1 MGAFRFQLRMLS
13 AALLAAT
20 ALGASNHV
28 QAQTLPPGSLLQ
40 VSGGNTPGA
49 FQDYTFTYTPTQTGN
64 NYLLFAFRNDPGYW
78 TFGNVTVSAAGS
90 ATNLLSNPA
99 LATGGATQ
107 GVSLPTSWG
116 YATQTGVVPNA
127 GGTWMPPGSAVP
139 SSGSGLGVN
148 TSTAGSWYD
157 GAVGSFDALYQGLF
171 LNSGVTYTVSFSAE
185 SDGAAAAPTIE
196 LGAFAGVCASLTGSA
211 ASCNPASSGFVTAI
225 PPVVPTPIDT
235 TQPFFLASALSFNV
249 LPVFEGGTL
258 RMDQPGATYAQNFTL
273 DGSLTNTIDEF
284 GNNSTFSGVFS
295 DAVA

>member
-107 GVSLPTSWG
+107 GVNLPTSWG

-185 SDGAAAAPTIE
+185 FGWRRRRSNHRAWSLCRSMRFPDRFGRKLQPRKLRICDRHT
-196 LGAFAGVCASLTGSA
+196 AGCAY
-211 ASCNPASSGFVTAI
+211 PHRHHTAI
-225 PPVVPTPIDT
+225 
-235 TQPFFLASALSFNV
+235 LS
-249 LPVFEGGTL
+249 
-258 RMDQPGATYAQNFTL
+258 RKRAQL
-273 DGSLTNTIDEF
+273 
-284 GNNSTFSGVFS
+284 
-295 DAVA
+295 